1 MSSPGP
7 TRSSADLA
15 DVVEL
20 LLDKGLVINAD
31 IAVSV
36 GDTELLGIQI
46 RAAVAS
52 FETAAQYG
60 LEFPDGTDQER
71 IEQVA
76 NRNRLGPAHEGRFES
91 GGDGGRATSPTDV
104 PDGDRAERPA
114 TEVADDPGGDGGAAE
129 PTNGGADGDDD

>member
-7 TRSSADLA
+7 TRASADLA

-60 LEFPDGTDQER
+60 LEFPEGTDQER

-76 NRNRLGPAHEGRFES
+76 NRNRLGPPHEGRFES
-91 GGDGGRATSPTDV
+91 PKESVPDTPTAEV
-104 PDGDRAERPA
+104 PDGERTERAA
-114 TEVADDPGGDGGAAE
+114 TEAADEAGAESPAGE
-129 PTNGGADGDDD
+129 ATNGGSNGDDD

>member
-1 MSSPGP
+1 MPNAGP
-7 TRSSADLA
+7 TRASADLA

-20 LLDKGLVINAD
+20 LLDKGLVVNAD
-31 IAVSV
+31 ITVSV

-60 LEFPDGTDQER
+60 LEFPEGTDQDR

-76 NRNRLGPAHEGRFES
+76 NRNRLGPAAEGRFETVDDGVS
-91 GGDGGRATSPTDV
+91 ETPETEIPGNDSDETSNPEMPGDGGDETSADETD
-104 PDGDRAERPA
+104 E
-114 TEVADDPGGDGGAAE
+114 GGDE
-129 PTNGGADGDDD
+129 SDDD